1 MADTSFSLMYAAQ
14 TGGAGSGLLAGGSA
28 TDSLIKPLSELKEA
42 LLTASLDI
50 RSLVREQVKLGAVVL
65 GLNTALASFKVPMVT
80 AAPAAGGESKSKL
93 KAEIEQRSPP
103 AYLQSAMALETA
115 MAQIKQVQG
124 LGGDLDTLSKANLE
138 LATDKRVAGSGA
150 TVVDLVQVEA
160 AAGRSG
166 IGAGLKGADKEQVLL
181 DFAQDAAV
189 NASAFGISLKSAGE
203 MLSAWQL
210 SMKLDRTQ
218 GQLLADATQH
228 LGNSGLNATAAD
240 IGSVVQQ
247 SGESAVAVGIL
258 PEQLAALS
266 AALLNADVDK
276 AGAGAAVKSIS
287 AALGKGTQGSA
298 AEQSAW
304 KALGLDP
311 GKLTENVPDNLVK
324 ALAALK
330 QQPAEQQTEL
340 VKTLFGGDDGVRKL
354 LAKPEDLQKAFSLV
368 APAKLE
374 GTSTLVP
381 SQATQGS
388 LASPFKGEGG
398 VRQWM
403 GKPGEAQTPL
413 SLLKPDDPLTPA
425 YSGAIERSAEPAG
438 KDPQRSW
445 NAFDASFNR
454 LITALAPDATG
465 TLDSLTNMTNGVADM
480 AEAHPKTSTALAL
493 AGAGLSAIVVA
504 VMAKAFGN
512 FTDKLLKGVASKLP
526 LGLGGLIADIEDPK
540 AKKTSAGNGAGHD
553 CCCKPLGGGT
563 GDKPKPRRSSTKPR
577 RSSTKP
583 RVRRE
588 QTGRGGKSPRTVPP
602 RPLRISAPP
611 ASPARPVLP
620 RLSGTSW
627 PASMTAF
634 AGSSAVSPAPAA
646 SLSGSYAKT
655 GRLLAKRAPPLRLLS
670 AGYEMVTGAMKGDT
684 RAVVSSGASL
694 AGSSAGAAVG
704 AALGTLILPGVGTAI
719 GGWLG
724 SMAGGAI
731 GESLGDKL
739 GTQVD
744 RLGSP
749 AQVSKD
755 LIATSAISTIP
766 GALATPAANQPVT
779 FNSTININGQDQAS
793 AQALANLVV
802 QTTMG
807 QLGQIMPTNPLAT
820 RRDAALTDGV
830 AT

>member
-14 TGGAGSGLLAGGSA
+14 TGGAGSGLSAGGSA

-50 RSLVREQVKLGAVVL
+50 RSLVREQIKLGAVVL
-65 GLNTALASFKVPMVT
+65 GLNTSLASFKVPVVT

-103 AYLQSAMALETA
+103 AYLQSDMALKTA
-115 MAQIKQVQG
+115 MAQLKQVQG
-124 LGGDLDTLSKANLE
+124 LSGDLDTLSKANLK
-138 LATDKRVAGSGA
+138 LATDKRVAGTGA
-150 TVVDLVQVEA
+150 TVVDLVQVEV

-166 IGAGLKGADKEQVLL
+166 IGAGLKGTDKEQVLL
-181 DFAQDAAV
+181 DFARDAAV

-203 MLSAWQL
+203 MLSGWQV

-218 GQLLADATQH
+218 GQLLADATQR

-247 SGESAVAVGIL
+247 SGESAVAAGIL

-311 GKLTENVPDNLVK
+311 GKLTESVPDNLVK

-330 QQPAEQQTEL
+330 QQPAEQQAAL
-340 VKTLFGGDDGVRKL
+340 IKTLFSGDDGVRKL
-354 LAKPEDLQKAFSLV
+354 LAKPEDLQKAFSLI
-368 APAKLE
+368 APTTLQ
-374 GTSTLVP
+374 GTSTLV
-381 SQATQGS
+381 SSRAAQSS
-388 LASPFKGEGG
+388 LASSFAGEGG

-403 GKPGEAQTPL
+403 GKPGEAKTPI

-425 YSGAIERSAEPAG
+425 YSGAIERSAEPTG

-445 NAFDASFNR
+445 NAFDASLNR

-526 LGLGGLIADIEDPK
+526 FGLGGLIADIEDPK
-540 AKKTSAGNGAGHD
+540 AKQTSAGNGAGHD
-553 CCCKPLGGGT
+553 CCCCKPLGGRT
-563 GDKPKPRRSSTKPR
+563 GDKLKPRQSSIR
-577 RSSTKP
+577 A
-583 RVRRE
+583 RVRGV
-588 QTGRGGKSPRTVPP
+588 QTGRDVKSPRAVTP
-602 RPLRISAPP
+602 RPPRISAP
-611 ASPARPVLP
+611 PARPVLP
-620 RLSGTSW
+620 RMSSTYWPGT
-627 PASMTAF
+627 MTAF
-634 AGSSAVSPAPAA
+634 AGSSAVSSAPAA
-646 SLSGSYAKT
+646 PLSGSYARA
-655 GRLLAKRAPPLRLLS
+655 GRLLARRAPPLRLLS
-670 AGYEMVTGAMKGDT
+670 AGYEMVTGVMNGDK

-704 AALGTLILPGVGTAI
+704 AALGTLILPGVGTMV

-731 GESLGDKL
+731 GDSLGDKL
-739 GTQVD
+739 GKQVD

-755 LIATSAISTIP
+755 LIATSTIP
-766 GALATPAANQPVT
+766 AALATTAASQPFT
-779 FNSTININGQDQAS
+779 FNSTIHINGQDQGS

-802 QTTMG
+802 QTTMN

>member
-14 TGGAGSGLLAGGSA
+14 TAGAGSGLSAGGSA
-28 TDSLIKPLSELKEA
+28 TDSLVKPLSELKEA

-50 RSLVREQVKLGAVVL
+50 RSLVREQIKLGAVVL
-65 GLNTALASFKVPMVT
+65 GLNTALASFKVPVVT

-103 AYLQSAMALETA
+103 AYLQSDMALETA
-115 MAQIKQVQG
+115 MAQLRQVQG
-124 LGGDLDTLSKANLE
+124 LSGDLGTLSKANLK
-138 LATDKRVAGSGA
+138 LATDKRVSGSGA
-150 TVVDLVQVEA
+150 TVVDLVQVEV

-181 DFAQDAAV
+181 DFALDAAV

-203 MLSAWQL
+203 MLSAWQV
-210 SMKLDRTQ
+210 SMRLDQTQ

-228 LGNSGLNATAAD
+228 LGNSGLNTTAAD

-247 SGESAVAVGIL
+247 SGKSAVAAGIL

-276 AGAGAAVKSIS
+276 AGAGASVKSIS
-287 AALGKGTQGSA
+287 AALAKGPQGSA

-330 QQPAEQQTEL
+330 QQPAEQQAAL
-340 VKTLFGGDDGVRKL
+340 IKTLFSGDDGVSKL

-374 GTSTLVP
+374 GTSSLVS
-381 SQATQGS
+381 SQATQSS

-398 VRQWM
+398 VLQWM

-413 SLLKPDDPLTPA
+413 SLLKPNDPLTPA

-445 NAFDASFNR
+445 NAFDASLNR

-493 AGAGLSAIVVA
+493 AGVGLSAIVVA

-526 LGLGGLIADIEDPK
+526 FGLGGLIADLEDPK

-563 GDKPKPRRSSTKPR
+563 GGRLKPRRSSI
-577 RSSTKP
+577 KP

-588 QTGRGGKSPRTVPP
+588 QTGQGAKSPRTVTP
-602 RPLRISAPP
+602 RPPRISAPP
-611 ASPARPVLP
+611 APPVLP
-620 RLSGTSW
+620 RMSGSYW
-627 PASMTAF
+627 PGTMTAF
-634 AGSSAVSPAPAA
+634 AGSSAVSSAPAA
-646 SLSGSYAKT
+646 PLSGSYARA
-655 GRLLAKRAPPLRLLS
+655 GRLLARRAPPLRLLS
-670 AGYEMVTGAMKGDT
+670 AGYEMVNGVMSGDK

-694 AGSSAGAAVG
+694 AGSSVGAAVG
-704 AALGTLILPGVGTAI
+704 AALGTLILPGVGTMV

-755 LIATSAISTIP
+755 LIATSATSTNP
-766 GALATPAANQPVT
+766 AALASTAASQPVT
-779 FNSTININGQDQAS
+779 FNSTIHINGQDQGS

-802 QTTMG
+802 QTTMS

>member
-14 TGGAGSGLLAGGSA
+14 TAGAGSGLSAGGSA
-28 TDSLIKPLSELKEA
+28 TDSLVKPLSELKEA

-50 RSLVREQVKLGAVVL
+50 RSLVREQIKLGAVVL
-65 GLNTALASFKVPMVT
+65 GLNTALASFKVPVVT

-103 AYLQSAMALETA
+103 AYLQSDMALETA
-115 MAQIKQVQG
+115 MAQLKQVQG
-124 LGGDLDTLSKANLE
+124 LSGDLGTLSKANLK
-138 LATDKRVAGSGA
+138 LATDKRVSGSGA
-150 TVVDLVQVEA
+150 TVVDLVQVEVA
-160 AAGRSG
+160 ADRSG

-181 DFAQDAAV
+181 DFALDAAV

-203 MLSAWQL
+203 MLSAWQV
-210 SMKLDRTQ
+210 SMRLDHTQ

-228 LGNSGLNATAAD
+228 LGNSGLNTTAAD

-247 SGESAVAVGIL
+247 SGESAVAAGIL

-276 AGAGAAVKSIS
+276 AGAGASVKSIS
-287 AALGKGTQGSA
+287 AALAKGPQGSA

-330 QQPAEQQTEL
+330 QQPAEQQAAL
-340 VKTLFGGDDGVRKL
+340 IKTLFSGDDGVRKL

-374 GTSTLVP
+374 GTSSLVS
-381 SQATQGS
+381 SQATQSS

-398 VRQWM
+398 VLQWM

-413 SLLKPDDPLTPA
+413 SLLKPNDPLTPA

-445 NAFDASFNR
+445 NAFDASLNR

-493 AGAGLSAIVVA
+493 AGVGLSAIVVA

-526 LGLGGLIADIEDPK
+526 FGLGGLIADIEDPK

-563 GDKPKPRRSSTKPR
+563 GDRLKPRRSSI
-577 RSSTKP
+577 KP

-588 QTGRGGKSPRTVPP
+588 QTGQGAKSPRTVTPRPP
-602 RPLRISAPP
+602 RISTPP
-611 ASPARPVLP
+611 APPVLP
-620 RLSGTSW
+620 RMSGSYW
-627 PASMTAF
+627 PGTMTAF
-634 AGSSAVSPAPAA
+634 AGSSVVSSAPAA
-646 SLSGSYAKT
+646 PLSGSYARA
-655 GRLLAKRAPPLRLLS
+655 GRLLARRAPPLRLLS
-670 AGYEMVTGAMKGDT
+670 AGYEMVNGVMSGDK

-694 AGSSAGAAVG
+694 AGSSVGAAVG
-704 AALGTLILPGVGTAI
+704 AALGTLILPGVGTMV

-755 LIATSAISTIP
+755 LIATSPTSTN
-766 GALATPAANQPVT
+766 PAAIASTAVSQPVT
-779 FNSTININGQDQAS
+779 FNSTIHINGQDQGS

-802 QTTMG
+802 QTTIS

>member
-14 TGGAGSGLLAGGSA
+14 TAGAGSGLSAGGSA
-28 TDSLIKPLSELKEA
+28 TDSLVKPLSELKEA

-50 RSLVREQVKLGAVVL
+50 RSLVREQIKLGAVVL
-65 GLNTALASFKVPMVT
+65 GLNTSLASFKVPVVT

-103 AYLQSAMALETA
+103 AYLQSDMALETA
-115 MAQIKQVQG
+115 MAQLRQVQG
-124 LGGDLDTLSKANLE
+124 LSGDLGTLSKANLK
-138 LATDKRVAGSGA
+138 LATDKRVSGSGA
-150 TVVDLVQVEA
+150 TVVDLVQVEV

-181 DFAQDAAV
+181 DFALDAAV

-203 MLSAWQL
+203 MLSAWQV
-210 SMKLDRTQ
+210 SMRLDQTQ

-228 LGNSGLNATAAD
+228 LGNSGLNTTAAD

-247 SGESAVAVGIL
+247 SGESAVAAGIL

-276 AGAGAAVKSIS
+276 AGAGASVKSIS
-287 AALGKGTQGSA
+287 AALAKGPQGSA

-330 QQPAEQQTEL
+330 QQPAEQQAAL
-340 VKTLFGGDDGVRKL
+340 IKTLFSGDDGVRKL

-374 GTSTLVP
+374 GTSSLVS
-381 SQATQGS
+381 SQATQSS

-398 VRQWM
+398 VLQWM

-413 SLLKPDDPLTPA
+413 SLLKPNDPLTPA
-425 YSGAIERSAEPAG
+425 YSGAIERSAEPVG

-445 NAFDASFNR
+445 NAFDASLNR

-493 AGAGLSAIVVA
+493 AGVGLSAIVVA

-526 LGLGGLIADIEDPK
+526 FGLGGLIADIEDPK

-563 GDKPKPRRSSTKPR
+563 GDRLKPRRSSI
-577 RSSTKP
+577 KP

-588 QTGRGGKSPRTVPP
+588 QTGQGAKSPRTVTP
-602 RPLRISAPP
+602 RPPRISAPP
-611 ASPARPVLP
+611 APPVLP
-620 RLSGTSW
+620 RMSGSYW
-627 PASMTAF
+627 PGTMTAF
-634 AGSSAVSPAPAA
+634 AGSSAVSSAPAA
-646 SLSGSYAKT
+646 PLSGSYARA
-655 GRLLAKRAPPLRLLS
+655 GRLLARRAPPLRLLS
-670 AGYEMVTGAMKGDT
+670 AGYEMVNGVMSGDK

-694 AGSSAGAAVG
+694 AGSSVGAAVG
-704 AALGTLILPGVGTAI
+704 AALGTLILPGVGTMV

-755 LIATSAISTIP
+755 LIATSATSTNP
-766 GALATPAANQPVT
+766 AALASTAASQPVT
-779 FNSTININGQDQAS
+779 FNSTIHINGQDQGS

-802 QTTMG
+802 QTTMS

>member
-14 TGGAGSGLLAGGSA
+14 TAGAGSGLSAGGSA
-28 TDSLIKPLSELKEA
+28 TDSLVKPLSELKEA

-50 RSLVREQVKLGAVVL
+50 RSLVREQIKLGAVVL
-65 GLNTALASFKVPMVT
+65 GLNTALASFKVPVVT

-103 AYLQSAMALETA
+103 AYLQSDMALETA
-115 MAQIKQVQG
+115 MAQLRQVQG
-124 LGGDLDTLSKANLE
+124 LSGDLGTLSKANLK
-138 LATDKRVAGSGA
+138 LATDKRVSGSGA
-150 TVVDLVQVEA
+150 TVVDLVQVEV

-181 DFAQDAAV
+181 DFALDAAV

-203 MLSAWQL
+203 MLSAWQV
-210 SMKLDRTQ
+210 SMRLDQTQ

-228 LGNSGLNATAAD
+228 LGNSGLNTTAAD

-247 SGESAVAVGIL
+247 SGESAVAAGIL

-276 AGAGAAVKSIS
+276 AGAGASVKSIS
-287 AALGKGTQGSA
+287 AALAKGPQGSA

-304 KALGLDP
+304 KVLGLDP

-330 QQPAEQQTEL
+330 QQPAEQQAAL
-340 VKTLFGGDDGVRKL
+340 IKTLFSGDDGVSKL

-374 GTSTLVP
+374 GTSSLVS
-381 SQATQGS
+381 SQATQSS

-398 VRQWM
+398 VLQWM

-413 SLLKPDDPLTPA
+413 SLLKPNDPLTPA

-445 NAFDASFNR
+445 KAFDASLNR

-493 AGAGLSAIVVA
+493 AGVGLSAIVVA

-526 LGLGGLIADIEDPK
+526 FGLGGLIADIEDPK

-563 GDKPKPRRSSTKPR
+563 GDRLKPRRSSI
-577 RSSTKP
+577 KP

-588 QTGRGGKSPRTVPP
+588 QTGQGAKSPRTVTP
-602 RPLRISAPP
+602 RPPRISAPP
-611 ASPARPVLP
+611 APPVLP
-620 RLSGTSW
+620 RMSGSYW
-627 PASMTAF
+627 PGTMTAF
-634 AGSSAVSPAPAA
+634 AGSSAVSSAPAA
-646 SLSGSYAKT
+646 PLSGSYARA
-655 GRLLAKRAPPLRLLS
+655 GRLLARRAPPLRLLS
-670 AGYEMVTGAMKGDT
+670 AGYEMVNGVMSGDK

-694 AGSSAGAAVG
+694 AGSSVGAAVG
-704 AALGTLILPGVGTAI
+704 AALGTLILPGVGTMV

-755 LIATSAISTIP
+755 LIATSATSMNP
-766 GALATPAANQPVT
+766 AALASTAASQPVT
-779 FNSTININGQDQAS
+779 FNSTIHINGQDQGS

-802 QTTMG
+802 QTTMS

>member
-14 TGGAGSGLLAGGSA
+14 TGGAGSGLSAGGSA

-50 RSLVREQVKLGAVVL
+50 RSLVREQIKLGAVVL
-65 GLNTALASFKVPMVT
+65 GLNTSLASFKVPVVT

-103 AYLQSAMALETA
+103 AYLQSDMALKTA
-115 MAQIKQVQG
+115 MAQLKQVQG
-124 LGGDLDTLSKANLE
+124 LSGDLDTLSKANLK
-138 LATDKRVAGSGA
+138 LATDKRVAGTGA
-150 TVVDLVQVEA
+150 TVVDLVQVEV

-166 IGAGLKGADKEQVLL
+166 IGAGLKGTDKEQVLL
-181 DFAQDAAV
+181 DFARDAAV

-203 MLSAWQL
+203 MLSGWQV

-218 GQLLADATQH
+218 GQLLADATQR

-247 SGESAVAVGIL
+247 SGESAVAAGIL

-311 GKLTENVPDNLVK
+311 GKLTESVPDNLVK

-330 QQPAEQQTEL
+330 QQPAEQQAAL
-340 VKTLFGGDDGVRKL
+340 IKTLFSGDDGVRKL
-354 LAKPEDLQKAFSLV
+354 LAKPEDLQKAFSLI
-368 APAKLE
+368 APTTLQ
-374 GTSTLVP
+374 GTSTLV
-381 SQATQGS
+381 SSRAAQSS
-388 LASPFKGEGG
+388 LASSFAGEGG

-403 GKPGEAQTPL
+403 GKPGEAKTPI

-425 YSGAIERSAEPAG
+425 YSGAIERSAEPTG

-445 NAFDASFNR
+445 NAFDASLNR

-526 LGLGGLIADIEDPK
+526 FGLGGLIADIEDPK
-540 AKKTSAGNGAGHD
+540 AKQTSAGNGAGHD
-553 CCCKPLGGGT
+553 CCCCKPLGGRT
-563 GDKPKPRRSSTKPR
+563 GDKLKPRQSSIR
-577 RSSTKP
+577 A
-583 RVRRE
+583 RVRGV
-588 QTGRGGKSPRTVPP
+588 QTGRDVKSPRAVTP
-602 RPLRISAPP
+602 RPPRISAP
-611 ASPARPVLP
+611 PARPVLP
-620 RLSGTSW
+620 RMSSTYWPGT
-627 PASMTAF
+627 MTAF
-634 AGSSAVSPAPAA
+634 AGSSAVSSAPAA
-646 SLSGSYAKT
+646 PLSGSYARA
-655 GRLLAKRAPPLRLLS
+655 GRLLARRAPPLRLLS
-670 AGYEMVTGAMKGDT
+670 AGYEMVTGVMNGDK

-704 AALGTLILPGVGTAI
+704 AALGTLILPGVGTMV

-724 SMAGGAI
+724 SLAGGAI
-731 GESLGDKL
+731 GDSLGDKL
-739 GTQVD
+739 GKQVD

-755 LIATSAISTIP
+755 LIATSTIP
-766 GALATPAANQPVT
+766 AALATTAASQPVT
-779 FNSTININGQDQAS
+779 FNSTIHINGQDQGS

-802 QTTMG
+802 QTTMN